1 MSETLDP
8 KELVSIEELA
18 ISSMWEMAALVEVL
32 ERKGICT
39 KQEVLD
45 MIQELRRKNPKAV
58 PPPEPFPEPYLLT
71 EAENALID
79 RIFELF
85 NATGLTAH
93 RAKALLAR
101 VKIVRHVPG
110 EEERVQDLKGLLVS
124 F

>member
-1 MSETLDP
+1 MAEKLDLKET
-8 KELVSIEELA
+8 VSIEELT
-18 ISSMWEMAALVEVL
+18 ISSMWEMAALMEVL
-32 ERKGICT
+32 ERKAICT

-45 MIQELRRKNPKAV
+45 MIQELRRQNPTAV

-93 RAKALLAR
+93 QAKNLLAR
-101 VKIVRHVPG
+101 VRRLIDLG
-110 EEERVQDLKGLLVS
+110 ERLAKKTTH
-124 F
+124 

>member
-1 MSETLDP
+1 MAEKLDP
-8 KELVSIEELA
+8 KTLVTVEELA
-18 ISSMWEMAALVEVL
+18 VSSMWEMAALMEVL

-45 MIQELRRKNPKAV
+45 MIQELRRKHPTAV

-93 RAKALLAR
+93 QAKALLTR
-101 VKIVRHVPG
+101 VRRLIELG
-110 EEERVQDLKGLLVS
+110 ERMAEKTTN
-124 F
+124 